1 MQSYEYLAVPAPAKG
16 QKIKGLKTPGERYA
30 HQLTVLLNDLAREGW
45 EYWRADCLPSE
56 ERKGLTGTI
65 TVHNN
70 MLIFRRPS
78 AETLAEHPQITE
90 PRAAAPIEPVLNTQ
104 TGPRP
109 IHESRREPQFRD
121 AAPRPESGETPE
133 R

>member
-1 MQSYEYLAVPAPAKG
+1 MQSYEYLAVPAPLKG
-16 QKIKGLKTPGERYA
+16 QKIKGLKLPAERYA

-45 EYWRADCLPSE
+45 EYWRSDCLPSE

-65 TVHNN
+65 TVQNN

-78 AETLAEHPQITE
+78 AEMLAEHPQVTE
-90 PRAAAPIEPVLNTQ
+90 ARPATPVEPVLSPA
-104 TGPRP
+104 TGSRP
-109 IHESRREPQFRD
+109 IHETRREPQFRD
-121 AAPRPESGETPE
+121 IAPRPEANDTPE